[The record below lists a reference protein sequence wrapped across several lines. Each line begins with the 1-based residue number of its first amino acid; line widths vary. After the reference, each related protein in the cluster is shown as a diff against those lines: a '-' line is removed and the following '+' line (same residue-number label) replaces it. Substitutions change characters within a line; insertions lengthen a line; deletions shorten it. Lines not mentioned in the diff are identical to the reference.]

1 MSLPISSIADVTITR
16 TPAPISQAAFGIPL
30 LLDEH
35 DKFSERTK
43 DIFQPS
49 DLLALGF
56 ETTDVLYEKVL
67 ALFAQDTKVEKAV
80 IGRKDAGETI
90 TAALDAI
97 QDYNGGWY
105 ALVTTFTTDEDIL
118 EVAGW
123 TESSPNEKYYSF
135 QSDSV
140 DSQAGSIGIDFV
152 LTGSPP
158 GSLIPAVCD
167 VSDWVRN
174 PVNFG
179 YDSNSEIINSPDSLC
194 FRGTDSTHQYFVVNN
209 DSDIWYVY
217 QFDLS
222 TTVGVGSSP
231 TDQLN
236 LQLTVGGNQIYDG
249 KKAPTSGSNFT
260 GYDCNVTVVPE
271 VSNVF
276 SSLKALNYDR
286 SLPNFALE
294 GHLDAGIVG
303 LMSPIVPGAATAKFK
318 TVKGVPVSALTRQQ
332 YAALDAL
339 NCNYFTNVTGTD
351 LYAEGTV
358 SSGEFLDVIIG
369 IDWIKYTVS
378 FNVFSVLAR
387 APKIPYTDKGASIIQ
402 SEVSAVLNQAI
413 ERGILREDPAPVVT
427 VPAVADVAASD
438 RQARH
443 LPDVRF
449 TGELAGAIHKT
460 TINGS
465 VSV

>member
-1 MSLPISSIADVTITR
+1 
-16 TPAPISQAAFGIPL
+16 
-30 LLDEH
+30 
-35 DKFSERTK
+35 
-43 DIFQPS
+43 
-49 DLLALGF
+49 
-56 ETTDVLYEKVL
+56 L

-135 QSDSV
+135 QYGSDNAFQPYAVPVASGFTPTTLNGEYVKCEAEGIV
-140 DSQAGSIGIDFV
+140 DDAGKFQTSEIAALYKLEYDVGGTPTYSIIYAKKDSGPTEYQWKIGYTEEDPDGWAVDQLVAIDFFNV
-152 LTGSPP
+152 QLLGSA
-158 GSLIPAVCD
+158 GASLED
-167 VSDWVRN
+167 VSVIKN
-174 PVNFG
+174 GLP
-179 YDSNSEIINSPDSLC
+179 S
-194 FRGTDSTHQYFVVNN
+194 
-209 DSDIWYVY
+209 
-217 QFDLS
+217 
-222 TTVGVGSSP
+222 
-231 TDQLN
+231 
-236 LQLTVGGNQIYDG
+236 
-249 KKAPTSGSNFT
+249 
-260 GYDCNVTVVPE
+260 VPE
-271 VSNVF
+271 IAGEIAYEEN
-276 SSLKALNYDR
+276 LLALIGALNYDR
-286 SLPNFALE
+286 SLPNFTLE